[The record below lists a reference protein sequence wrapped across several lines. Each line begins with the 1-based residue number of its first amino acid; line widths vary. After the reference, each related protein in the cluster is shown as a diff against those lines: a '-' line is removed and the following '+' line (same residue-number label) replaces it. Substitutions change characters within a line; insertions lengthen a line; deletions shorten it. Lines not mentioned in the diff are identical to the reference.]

1 MHAFH
6 FSLFLGHGPWCLE
19 TASKMAQIDYMRV
32 DESPLPIVKI
42 DRRTQVK
49 SLCVNCPRQQAA
61 GRHHSSKS
69 VLPLL
74 TAARAASQ
82 RSQRRGRGRPAGAAH
97 RPMRAQLAPAAGP
110 AAEAG
115 LSSHGSAPGLRT
127 PLELGL
133 GEFEGVDIHARERTS
148 QRALATVLVAT
159 GAITLLFRWL
169 EPGHCAVSRDAA
181 GGTLLDEGQRQAWDG
196 AHCTDGRHG
205 HAGGCPSGFDCVGV
219 GRSVGHSL
227 YFVVVTATTVGYGD
241 VTPAT
246 QAGRAVTV
254 VLILLNCLALTS
266 LAGVVAAW
274 LHAKAEQRSRA
285 ASRRIL
291 ESQVAGVVTQRA
303 RKLTSEITSAGV
315 HAR

>member
-1 MHAFH
+1 
-6 FSLFLGHGPWCLE
+6 
-19 TASKMAQIDYMRV
+19 
-32 DESPLPIVKI
+32 
-42 DRRTQVK
+42 
-49 SLCVNCPRQQAA
+49 
-61 GRHHSSKS
+61 
-69 VLPLL
+69 
-74 TAARAASQ
+74 
-82 RSQRRGRGRPAGAAH
+82 
-97 RPMRAQLAPAAGP
+97 MRAQLAPAAGP

-148 QRALATVLVAT
+148 QRALAAVLVAT